1 MGSNMSTKVTY
12 NVDLVFCIDATAS
25 MGDLINVVKVN
36 AINLYQDI
44 IQTMAQKQK
53 VINKI
58 RVKVIAFRDY
68 IYDKENAMLTTRFFN
83 LPEEA
88 DLLKNLIGQITAMG
102 GGDDPEDGLEAL
114 AFAMRSDWDKEGM
127 KKRHVIVVWSD
138 AATHPLGFGREAA
151 NYPQQMPKTF
161 GELTAW
167 WGSKQCPG
175 YMNNQAKRLLLFT
188 PDKEGWKTI
197 SDTWDNVIHFPS
209 EAGKGLQNVDY
220 KTIIDAIA
228 NTI

>member
-68 IYDKENAMLTTRFFN
+68 IYDRENAMLTTRFFN

-88 DLLKNLIGQITAMG
+88 DLLKNLIGQIKAMG

-138 AATHPLGFGREAA
+138 AATHPLGFGREAE

-161 GELTAW
+161 GELTSW
-167 WGSKQCPG
+167 WGSRQCPG

>member
-12 NVDLVFCIDATAS
+12 NVDMVFCIDATAS
-25 MGDLINVVKVN
+25 MGDLINVVKTN
-36 AINLYQDI
+36 ALNLYQDI
-44 IQTMAQKQK
+44 IDTMAQKQK
-53 VINKI
+53 VINKV

-68 IYDKENAMLTTRFFN
+68 IYDRENAMLTTRFFN

-88 DLLKNLIGQITAMG
+88 ELLKNLVGQIKAVG

-114 AFAMRSDWDKEGM
+114 AFAMRSDWDREGM

-138 AATHPLGFGREAA
+138 AATHPLGFGKAAENYPKEMAA
-151 NYPQQMPKTF
+151 NF

-167 WGSKQCPG
+167 WGSRQCPG
-175 YMNNQAKRLLLFT
+175 YMNNQAKRLLLFA

-197 SDTWDNVIHFPS
+197 SDTWDNVIHYPS
-209 EAGKGLQNVDY
+209 EAGAGLQNVDY
-220 KTIIDAIA
+220 STIIDAIA

>member
-68 IYDKENAMLTTRFFN
+68 IYDRENAMLTTRFFN

-138 AATHPLGFGREAA
+138 AATHPLSYGREAA

>member
-68 IYDKENAMLTTRFFN
+68 IYDRENAMLTTRFFN

-102 GGDDPEDGLEAL
+102 GGDDPEDGRRRWHLRCVL
-114 AFAMRSDWDKEGM
+114 IGI
-127 KKRHVIVVWSD
+127 KK
-138 AATHPLGFGREAA
+138 A
-151 NYPQQMPKTF
+151 
-161 GELTAW
+161 
-167 WGSKQCPG
+167 
-175 YMNNQAKRLLLFT
+175 
-188 PDKEGWKTI
+188 
-197 SDTWDNVIHFPS
+197 
-209 EAGKGLQNVDY
+209 
-220 KTIIDAIA
+220 
-228 NTI
+228 

>member
-68 IYDKENAMLTTRFFN
+68 IYDRENAMLTTRFFN

-88 DLLKNLIGQITAMG
+88 DLLKNLIGQIRAMG

-138 AATHPLGFGREAA
+138 AATHPLGFGREAK
-151 NYPQQMPKTF
+151 NYPQQMPKSF

-167 WGSKQCPG
+167 WGSRQCPG

>member
-138 AATHPLGFGREAA
+138 AATHPLGYGREVA